1 MVARM
6 ADEATPPSRRGHP
19 VLASALS
26 FVIPG
31 LGQMLSGRVAR
42 GAAFAIPFLVLVAGI
57 AAVVLVDRHLLVRAA
72 LSPVALLVIV
82 IASLVLLVYRLWAII
97 DAYAVAN
104 AAGTA
109 GRGAVRAFS
118 VAGLVAVVLVT
129 LAMHGWFAYLGLS
142 ARDTLVAMFDPS
154 GPRGLASA
162 SASATPSSSGTPSA
176 TATHATP
183 TEIPTPTAT
192 PVPRWAED
200 GRLNVLLIGSDAGP
214 GRWSMR
220 ADAIIL
226 VSIDIETGRVA
237 AFSVPRY
244 TRNVPLPEP
253 EASAF
258 ACRCLSE
265 DYFNALYVYANQ
277 HPTQFPGSD
286 DVSRGLGAL
295 SGAAEQ
301 LFGVHLDGMVVA
313 DLNGFVDLVN
323 AIGGLTIDIPEPIYD
338 AAYPNPDGSGT
349 LVLQMKAGI
358 QHLDGWHALAYAR
371 TRHQDSDVG
380 RMVRQQL
387 VIRSLKQ
394 QISCDLLGK
403 LPAILQVA
411 RDTLWTNLPLDQ
423 VPEMIGI
430 DVGPVESHVEFD
442 TYNVT
447 LTPADVTRVRGDV
460 AHAFDGPAPPPDPPI
475 PCQ

>member
-1 MVARM
+1 M
-6 ADEATPPSRRGHP
+6 
-19 VLASALS
+19 LASALS

-72 LSPVALLVIV
+72 LSPVALLAIV
-82 IASLVLLVYRLWAII
+82 VASLVLLAYRLWAIL
-97 DAYAVAN
+97 DAYAVAS

-109 GRGAVRAFS
+109 RRSAVRAFS
-118 VAGLVAVVLVT
+118 VAGLVAIVLVT

-162 SASATPSSSGTPSA
+162 AASASASASGTPSA
-176 TATHATP
+176 TATHPTP
-183 TEIPTPTAT
+183 TEVPTPTAT
-192 PVPRWAED
+192 PVPSWAED

-226 VSIDIETGRVA
+226 VSIDIGSGRVA

-277 HPTQFPGSD
+277 HPGS
-286 DVSRGLGAL
+286 SP
-295 SGAAEQ
+295 AATTCR
-301 LFGVHLDGMVVA
+301 A
-313 DLNGFVDLVN
+313 
-323 AIGGLTIDIPEPIYD
+323 
-338 AAYPNPDGSGT
+338 GSG
-349 LVLQMKAGI
+349 
-358 QHLDGWHALAYAR
+358 
-371 TRHQDSDVG
+371 
-380 RMVRQQL
+380 
-387 VIRSLKQ
+387 RS
-394 QISCDLLGK
+394 
-403 LPAILQVA
+403 VA
-411 RDTLWTNLPLDQ
+411 RPSSCSASTSTGWRWRT
-423 VPEMIGI
+423 
-430 DVGPVESHVEFD
+430 
-442 TYNVT
+442 
-447 LTPADVTRVRGDV
+447 
-460 AHAFDGPAPPPDPPI
+460 
-475 PCQ
+475 